1 MTAQYSDTYSCM
13 IPPPPGKKTH
23 HWSTVPGVLPYNLGG
38 GVPLGSQK
46 SYPLLDQILQ
56 TLWPYTRLKV
66 FIQLFLISIF
76 CEWSR
81 ILDQFSMIT
90 GLYTNLNGLKTIPLP
105 VAHTCIA
112 NIWEYPPPQSTV
124 LLFYWLYLSKTPD
137 SLASEC
143 CNILDQ
149 NNLPFVFGKIHFFP
163 SQRLCRKLIEWLG
176 QGPNMSC
183 TASCAI
189 QCTVRIQSWAFYY
202 PWNGFEYHVY
212 CTYGCN

>member
-1 MTAQYSDTYSCM
+1 M
-13 IPPPPGKKTH
+13 IPIHVWSFEKSTSHPPLLLSPPPPPSPSWEKDTPLIYC
-23 HWSTVPGVLPYNLGG
+23 PGG
-38 GVPLGSQK
+38 
-46 SYPLLDQILQ
+46 
-56 TLWPYTRLKV
+56 TR
-66 FIQLFLISIF
+66 
-76 CEWSR
+76 
-81 ILDQFSMIT
+81 
-90 GLYTNLNGLKTIPLP
+90 LYTNLNGLKTIPLP
-105 VAHTCIA
+105 AAHTCIA

-149 NNLPFVFGKIHFFP
+149 NNLPFVVGKIHFFP

-189 QCTVRIQSWAFYY
+189 QCTAKIQSWAFYY
-202 PWNGFEYHVY
+202 SWNGFEHHVY
-212 CTYGCN
+212 CTYRCN